1 MPHRL
6 TDKIRKISKSLFAK
20 FQNQDILRKWYR
32 KGEEVIEKWNMVLAK
47 IESRVSVLRCHNP
60 IIKRMLPTPR
70 PNRRLSILINMESF
84 RLYDKSG
91 SIPCPSWTKDVV
103 KRTEKGTSPFAYIM
117 TNIRCGPD
125 SGMIPR
131 MAPIINTHT
140 MCWWMK
146 TSKFQNF
153 RPKCTI
159 SKAPKLHKN
168 TRNRCF
174 LIICSQMWSWR

>member
-1 MPHRL
+1 MIL
-6 TDKIRKISKSLFAK
+6 TGRGRYWKRRDQRGF
-20 FQNQDILRKWYR
+20 
-32 KGEEVIEKWNMVLAK
+32 KWNILLARV
-47 IESRVSVLRCHNP
+47 ESLVSFLRCHNP
-60 IIKRMLPTPR
+60 IMNRMIPTPR
-70 PNRRLSILINMESF
+70 PNRRLNILINMESF

-91 SIPCPSWTKDVV
+91 SIPCPSWIKDVV

-131 MAPIINTHT
+131 IAPIINTHT
-140 MCWWMK
+140 MFWWMK

-159 SKAPKLHKN
+159 NKAPKLQKN